1 MHQWSMD
8 LQNSAFFVPSYLETI
23 KKYFMFLNNYNLYN
37 WTERDYVFYIQKTLY
52 SENIQKWKHYKC
64 YRLDPV
70 PYSCL
75 SHALDK

>member
-1 MHQWSMD
+1 
-8 LQNSAFFVPSYLETI
+8 
-23 KKYFMFLNNYNLYN
+23 MFLNNYNLYN

-52 SENIQKWKHYKC
+52 SENIQKWKHYKF